1 MSELPILG
9 PWVTW
14 RWSWSMSE
22 DAKHDP
28 GARRLDLDGVADHMP
43 PESPLADDSTPSV
56 PSSPQLPPAADS
68 MCETRDTDPVGPD
81 GDAGPVA
88 TSADDSNQRRR
99 PSGQTSG
106 ALHLATSTFLS
117 LCMVLGMLLIA
128 RWMLPSLVED
138 VRYRWHRGEL
148 RAEYELSAE
157 QLKRVSI
164 DSLADVSRLV
174 SQRMGP
180 SVVHINLLRDAEER
194 QQFERFLGGRSHPS
208 FRYEG
213 QGSGFIIDADGH
225 ILTNHHVVDHAGQIE
240 VTLSDGRRFEA
251 QVVAIDPLT
260 DLAVLKINAQ
270 GLMPIEW
277 GDSDKV
283 VVGTPVWAVG
293 SPFGLQQT
301 VTFGIISG
309 KHRVDL
315 SNTRDANGVPG
326 GTPYGDLMQSDVA
339 LNPGNSGGP
348 LVNSTGQVVG
358 VNAAILG
365 DTFRG
370 VSFSIPSNVARRV
383 AELLIQQGEVP
394 RGWLGVQL
402 EDLDPDEASAD
413 GARPIGVRIV
423 SFPRGLPSPA
433 REAGLRVGDVIVLF
447 DGRLVTDRATLM
459 RMIGESVAGTLVPVE
474 VDRPVPDAESAADGS
489 SRPGR
494 VQRLEFHVH
503 LGRRPANL

>member
-1 MSELPILG
+1 MSDNP
-9 PWVTW
+9 
-14 RWSWSMSE
+14 
-22 DAKHDP
+22 KYDP
-28 GARRLDLDGVADHMP
+28 NAYASDGGEAVDQSAHAERCWADP
-43 PESPLADDSTPSV
+43 VESPEGASAA
-56 PSSPQLPPAADS
+56 SPRSGESLDLPPARAGEEAAPVSLADVAS
-68 MCETRDTDPVGPD
+68 APSRA
-81 GDAGPVA
+81 AGQA
-88 TSADDSNQRRR
+88 
-99 PSGQTSG
+99 SG
-106 ALHLATSTFLS
+106 ALQLATSTFLS
-117 LCMVLGMLLIA
+117 LCMVLGMLLVA
-128 RWMLPSLVED
+128 RWMLPGLVEN

-164 DSLADVSRLV
+164 DSLAEVSRLV

-180 SVVHINLLRDAEER
+180 SVVHINLLRDAAER
-194 QQFERFLGGRSHPS
+194 EQFERFLGGRSHPS

-213 QGSGFIIDADGH
+213 QGSGFIIDAEGH

-240 VTLSDGRRFEA
+240 VTLSDGRRFRAEI
-251 QVVAIDPLT
+251 VAIDPLT
-260 DLAVLKINAQ
+260 DLAVLKINAK

-315 SNTRDANGVPG
+315 SNTRDADGVPG

-348 LVNSTGQVVG
+348 LVNSAGQVVG

-370 VSFSIPSNVARRV
+370 VSFSIPSNVARQV
-383 AELLIQQGEVP
+383 AQLLIEQGEVP

-402 EDLDPDEASAD
+402 EDLDPDETSSD
-413 GARPIGVRIV
+413 GARPFGVRIAA
-423 SFPRGLPSPA
+423 FPRGLPSPA
-433 REAGLRVGDVIVLF
+433 REAGLRVGDVIVMF
-447 DGRLVTDRATLM
+447 NGRLVTDRATLM
-459 RMIGESVAGTLVPVE
+459 RMIGELVAGTLVPVE
-474 VDRPVPDAESAADGS
+474 VNRPIGGAGSNRDG
-489 SRPGR
+489 PGTPR
-494 VQRLEFHVH
+494 DVRRLEFQVH
-503 LGRRPANL
+503 LGRRPVDL